1 MPVFQ
6 IRTLYSDN
14 HRVMDIIGETFDAI
28 EALEITPNHWLII
41 GTPEAAQA
49 TFERLKAGLPRDVL
63 NMTELSKRDLINQGR
78 LSNDEIS
85 FYRSQARD

>member
-6 IRTLYSDN
+6 IRTLYSDD

-63 NMTELSKRDLINQGR
+63 KHDGTQ
-78 LSNDEIS
+78 
-85 FYRSQARD
+85 QARSHQSGSVV